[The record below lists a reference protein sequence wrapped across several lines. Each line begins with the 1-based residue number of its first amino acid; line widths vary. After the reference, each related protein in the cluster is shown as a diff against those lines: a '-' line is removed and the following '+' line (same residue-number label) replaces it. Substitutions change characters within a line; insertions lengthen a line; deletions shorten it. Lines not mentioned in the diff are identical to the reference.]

1 MIDGLWTDKHFWK
14 KVVIAWILKL
24 SDFLGHLLY
33 VSLVSDKLNRT
44 RLDIHLNR
52 VVDIYHQAT
61 SLLSNLK
68 AVIPEKAEI
77 LLKMHT
83 TPKSLIYSLKT
94 STYTRLLYTESSP
107 ARRTKPLRD
116 HKERSK

>member
-52 VVDIYHQAT
+52 VVDIYHHANLVIIKPQGRYSREGGNPPQNAYN
-61 SLLSNLK
+61 SEKSYLLLQNK
-68 AVIPEKAEI
+68 
-77 LLKMHT
+77 
-83 TPKSLIYSLKT
+83 Y
-94 STYTRLLYTESSP
+94 LY
-107 ARRTKPLRD
+107 
-116 HKERSK
+116 